1 MNIQENDD
9 FLAAEFVLGVL
20 DEPTRAQLARR
31 MATDPDF
38 AQQVTRWQKA
48 FSGIDVTTQDVTP
61 APDVWWAIQR
71 DINQSTPLT
80 AVTPVR
86 SRPTAWIGWAL
97 AAVLAGVLVFTYV
110 TKPEQASPMQ
120 PVAVLNGAQPGEQFV
135 VSLNKSASMI
145 QVSALNVTLPQ
156 SKNLQLWLIKGSNPP
171 RSLGLITHTAGNAFT
186 LGAESLD
193 NQSVLAISLEP
204 VGGSKLAGP
213 SGPVIFQGKI
223 SML

>member
-20 DEPTRAQLARR
+20 DEPIRAQLERR
-31 MATDPDF
+31 LATDVEF

-71 DINQSTPLT
+71 DINQSTPV
-80 AVTPVR
+80 AAAAPVY
-86 SRPTAWIGWAL
+86 SRPTAWVGWAL
-97 AAVLAGVLVFTYV
+97 AAALASVLVFTYV
-110 TKPEQASPMQ
+110 TKPEQMSPMQ
-120 PVAVLNGAQPGEQFV
+120 PVAVLNGAQSGEQFV
-135 VSLNKSASMI
+135 VSMNKSASII

-171 RSLGLITHTAGNAFT
+171 RSLGLITHNAGNEFK
-186 LGAESLD
+186 LGADSLD

-223 SML
+223 STL

>member
-1 MNIQENDD
+1 MNIQDNDD

-20 DEPTRAQLARR
+20 DEPMRAQLARR
-31 MATDPDF
+31 MTADADF
-38 AQQVTRWQKA
+38 AQQVTHWQKA

-71 DINQSTPLT
+71 DINQTPLA
-80 AVTPVR
+80 AVAPPR
-86 SRPTAWIGWAL
+86 SRPTAWVGWAL
-97 AAVLAGVLVFTYV
+97 AAALAGVLVFTYV

-120 PVAVLNGAQPGEQFV
+120 PVAVLNGARPGEQFV
-135 VSLNKSASMI
+135 VSVNKSASMI

-156 SKNLQLWLIKGSNPP
+156 NKNLQLWLIKGSHPP
-171 RSLGLITHTAGNAFT
+171 RSLGLITRTTGNAFT
-186 LGAESLD
+186 LGTESLD

-204 VGGSKLAGP
+204 VGGSKRAGP

-223 SML
+223 STL

>member
-20 DEPTRAQLARR
+20 DESTRTQLERR
-31 MATDPDF
+31 MTTDADF
-38 AQQVTRWQKA
+38 AQQVSRWQKA
-48 FSGIDVTTQDVTP
+48 FSGLDVTTPDVTP

-71 DINQSTPLT
+71 DIHQRTPLA
-80 AVTPVR
+80 AVVPAR
-86 SRPTAWIGWAL
+86 SRPTTWVGWAL
-97 AAVLAGVLVFTYV
+97 AATLAGVLVFTYV
-110 TKPEQASPMQ
+110 TKPEQASPMR

-135 VSLNKSASMI
+135 VSVNQSASLI

-171 RSLGLITHTAGNAFT
+171 RSLGLITHSAGNEFK
-186 LGAESLD
+186 LGTETLD
-193 NQSVLAISLEP
+193 NQSLLAISLEP

-223 SML
+223 SLL